1 MRAENVVLMYA
12 WVGSPELLSVARL
25 ARLAKAGAGSEVV
38 KDRVEQRS
46 GVVRAGRPSV
56 VLSQSP

>member
-1 MRAENVVLMYA
+1 MYA